1 MKMLVVLVVFL
12 IPPVVYGLAK
22 SNAFKDYNIVYG
34 CYNYGNMLDCS
45 NHDFINLPRF
55 SKWTKISTMV
65 LFLRNMKYLD
75 LSGMDVLEWPNL
87 SQIYLNG
94 NFSSYI
100 LFYFIL
106 FFIFG

>member
-1 MKMLVVLVVFL
+1 MKMLVVFVFFL

-22 SNAFKDYNIVYG
+22 SNVFKDYNIVYG

-45 NHDFINLPRF
+45 NHDLINLPRF

-75 LSGMDVLEWPNL
+75 LSGMDVLECPNL

-94 NFSSYI
+94 NFFLI
-100 LFYFIL
+100 FYFL